1 MQEIKVTRMEAGQ
14 RMDKLLGKFLD
25 AAPKSF
31 LYKMLRKKNIKLNGK
46 KADGK
51 EILKEGDVLTLFL
64 SDDTIAGFQK
74 NPGKG
79 SKEEKPAYKGP
90 KLRHLYEDEDVL
102 ILNKPVG
109 LLSQKAKPEDVSVN
123 DYVIDVC
130 TNTGVGFKPS
140 ICNRLDRNTSGII
153 VAGMSLEGLQTMS
166 AMLRKRS
173 VHKYYYTIV
182 KGRVEK
188 PRKIDGYLKKN
199 EKNNTVTFSK
209 KKEEGSDYIETQYTP
224 LAWGKDATLLKVWLI
239 TGRTH
244 QIRAHL
250 ASISHPVAG
259 DYKYGNRKWNDAL
272 KREFGLHHQLLH
284 SAELTFPDQMERCK
298 ALSGKTIIALPPAK
312 FLKIKEALVG
322 EYVFE

>member
-46 KADGK
+46 KADGR
-51 EILKEGDVLTLFL
+51 EILKEGDVVTLFL
-64 SDDTIAGFQK
+64 ADDTIKGFQK
-74 NPGKG
+74 NPGNASG
-79 SKEEKPAYKGP
+79 PEKPMYDGP
-90 KLRHLYEDEDVL
+90 KIKHLYEDENVL

-109 LLSQKAKPEDVSVN
+109 VLSQKAKPEDISVN

-130 TNTGVGFKPS
+130 PNKGIGFKPS

-153 VAGMSLEGLQTMS
+153 VAGISLEGLQTMAS
-166 AMLRKRS
+166 VLKKRS

-182 KGRVEK
+182 KGRIEK

-209 KKEEGSDYIETQYTP
+209 KKEEGSSYIETQYTP
-224 LAWGKDATLLKVWLI
+224 LAVGKDATLLKVWLI

-250 ASISHPVAG
+250 ASIGHPVAG
-259 DYKYGNRKWNDAL
+259 DYKYGDRKFNDVL
-272 KREFGLHHQLLH
+272 KREFGLNYQLLH
-284 SAELTFPDQMERCK
+284 SAELVFPKEMERCK
-298 ALSGKTIIALPPAK
+298 KLSGKVILAQPPAK
-312 FLKIKEALVG
+312 FIKIQNALVG
-322 EYVFE
+322 EYYYE